1 MVTLQKRFGK
11 TGTVKSENGAL
22 YIGNFDE
29 NGVKTGLGRYSVQLV
44 QCAVHT
50 VSSPDCEDNLDSLCT
65 YCTLDNV
72 HLYTYVY
79 IITDY
84 IVTILL

>member
-1 MVTLQKRFGK
+1 MLQKVVTLQKRFGK

-50 VSSPDCEDNLDSLCT
+50 VSSPDREDNLRQFMKIF
-65 YCTLDNV
+65 N
-72 HLYTYVY
+72 
-79 IITDY
+79 
-84 IVTILL
+84 ILQQHETEE